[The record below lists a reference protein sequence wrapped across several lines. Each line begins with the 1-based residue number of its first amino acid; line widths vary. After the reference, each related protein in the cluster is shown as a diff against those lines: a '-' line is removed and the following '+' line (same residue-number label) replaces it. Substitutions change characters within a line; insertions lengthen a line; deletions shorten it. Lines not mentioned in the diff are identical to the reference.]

1 MSLIIQSQPDDY
13 IVPFPK
19 IGCGLNF
26 CFEEDD
32 YVVAAGQASVLDLV
46 FDLFGLVSDGDT
58 IEVHGRNF
66 TFVSGTPTNL
76 YEVQFGGS
84 PVTRDNFV
92 AALAQ
97 IPFFVDNYNVTT
109 LGAYVVILTN
119 NTAQAD
125 AAYSFQAVTASP
137 NAIIINPFTTSQAG
151 SNAVTKQ
158 DYYVA
163 MDIADAITGQK
174 LCMLPFQK
182 PLNVPESG
190 NPSVCFDV
198 QPIIERYKQLY
209 TKQPA
214 PRNLGGLQG
223 FDPNYIREFRLR
235 FYNGYKTP
243 NNLGGCDRLQS
254 DFYNLPT
261 QEEGGQLLNL
271 RIANFIGKEDN
282 CQDNPFDPYHI
293 RQDDL
298 GVLIPG
304 FFISKMPEEYRL
316 CEGTAFELRFD
327 YPDASYQL
335 AGITGY
341 LESIIL
347 YSDSSTTTQTDT
359 WNTNQDGCQIAYIT
373 VGSDPTD
380 TIQADPNKKVVSVTF
395 QFYIINASSLRED
408 ATQPKTVYFGR
419 PNTAIVNCCHN
430 TKQFFFV
437 SSVGNND
444 TLIARDYLE
453 ELEYGFLQKAGDL
466 RCCPNDTDGIN
477 QYTGGLRDSA
487 LDTANNTKTAYIEGP
502 IEYLKE
508 FLLSPLKYEYDSDT
522 GSMYSIFSVSNSATL
537 YEGDTRPVVAFKYQ
551 RSLIQR
557 NFQL

>member
-1 MSLIIQSQPDDY
+1 MSLIIQRQLDEY
-13 IVPFPK
+13 AVPYPK

-32 YVVAAGQASVLDLV
+32 YVVAAGQTSVLDLV
-46 FDLFGLVSDGDT
+46 FGLFGIISDGDA

-66 TFVSGTPTNL
+66 TFVSAAPTNL
-76 YEVQFGGS
+76 YEIQIGAV
-84 PVTRDNFV
+84 PATRDNFV

-97 IPFFVDNYNVTT
+97 IPFFVDNYNVST
-109 LGAYVVILTN
+109 LGNYVVVLTN
-119 NTAQAD
+119 KTAQAD
-125 AAYSFQAVTASP
+125 AAYGFQADTANP

-158 DYYVA
+158 DYYVS
-163 MDIADAITGQK
+163 MDVTDAITGQK

-190 NPSVCFDV
+190 NPTVCFDV
-198 QPIIERYKQLY
+198 QPIVERYKQLY

-214 PRNLGGLQG
+214 PRNSGGLQG

-235 FYNGYKTP
+235 FYNGYKDP
-243 NNLGGCDRLQS
+243 GNLGGCDRLQS
-254 DFYNLPT
+254 DFYNLP
-261 QEEGGQLLNL
+261 EDDPDPRNL
-271 RIANFIGKEDN
+271 RVANFLAKEDS
-282 CQDNPFDPYHI
+282 CIDNAFLPYWGAAGSST
-293 RQDDL
+293 Q
-298 GVLIPG
+298 
-304 FFISKMPEEYRL
+304 FISVMPEEYRL
-316 CEGTAFELRFD
+316 CVDAAFELRFD
-327 YPDASYQL
+327 YPDATGTAVGQR
-335 AGITGY
+335 GY
-341 LESIIL
+341 LETIVTLSNG
-347 YSDSSTTTQTDT
+347 STVTQTDL
-359 WNTNQDGCQIAYIT
+359 WATNQDGCQVAYISFGDAAPNTIIVPSGTKPASAT
-373 VGSDPTD
+373 V
-380 TIQADPNKKVVSVTF
+380 
-395 QFYIINASSLRED
+395 QFYVIDLSGERVNFTELK
-408 ATQPKTVYFGR
+408 QLYFGR
-419 PNTAIVNCCHN
+419 PNTAIVNCCHS

-444 TLIARDYLE
+444 TIIGRDYLE

-466 RCCPNDTDGIN
+466 KCCPNDTEGIN

-487 LDTANNTKTAYIEGP
+487 LDTANNAKTAYIEGP

-508 FLLSPLKYEYDSDT
+508 FLLSPLKYEYDSAT

>member
-1 MSLIIQSQPDDY
+1 MSLIIQDQPSEY
-13 IVPFPK
+13 TVPFPK

-26 CFEEDD
+26 CFEEDN
-32 YVVAAGQASVLDLV
+32 YVVTAGQASVLDLV
-46 FDLFGLVSDGDT
+46 IDLFGAVADGDT
-58 IEVHGRNF
+58 ATIHGKTF
-66 TFVSGTPTNL
+66 TFVSTTPTNL
-76 YEVQFGGS
+76 YEVQFGPG
-84 PVTRDNFV
+84 PTTRNNLL
-92 AALAQ
+92 AAMAQ
-97 IPFFVDNYNVTT
+97 IPFFVDNYIVSTFAAFRLIIT
-109 LGAYVVILTN
+109 S

-125 AAYSFQAVTASP
+125 AAYDFQAVTASP
-137 NAIIINPFTTSQAG
+137 NAIIVNPFTTSQAG

-163 MDIADAITGQK
+163 MDVTDAITGQK

-190 NPSVCFDV
+190 NPSACFDV

-235 FYNGYKTP
+235 FYNGYKDP

-254 DFYNLPT
+254 DFYNLPIADPDPV
-261 QEEGGQLLNL
+261 NL
-271 RIANFIGKEDN
+271 RIANFIAKEDA
-282 CQDNPFDPYHI
+282 CVDNAFLPYSAQNI
-293 RQDDL
+293 GPRR
-298 GVLIPG
+298 
-304 FFISKMPEEYRL
+304 FITAMPEEYRL
-316 CEGTAFELRFD
+316 CSGTAFELRFD
-327 YPDASYQL
+327 YPDGTNS
-335 AGITGY
+335 GGGVSGY
-341 LESIIL
+341 LETIVTLSNGA
-347 YSDSSTTTQTDT
+347 TVTQTDLWT
-359 WNTNQDGCQIAYIT
+359 TGQDGCQVAYIS
-373 VGSDPTD
+373 VGSNPSDTVVIPAGTSPTFM
-380 TIQADPNKKVVSVTF
+380 TV
-395 QFYIINASSLRED
+395 QFYLIDLASQRIDITEQREF
-408 ATQPKTVYFGR
+408 YFGR

-430 TKQFFFV
+430 TKQFFFA

-444 TLIARDYLE
+444 TLIGRDYLE

-466 RCCPNDTDGIN
+466 KCCPNDTEGIN
-477 QYTGGLRDSA
+477 QYTGGIRDSA

-508 FLLSPLKYEYDSDT
+508 FLLSPLKYEYDSAT